1 MDTRHASKTVW
12 PDAQA
17 TTGALHGV
25 RVVDLSRVLAGP
37 LCTQILADHGAS
49 VIKIE
54 PPFGDET
61 RKLGPP
67 FDQQG
72 NAAYFSALNR
82 GKSAFALDLSKPEDQ
97 EVLFALLDEA
107 DVLVENFLPSTMEKW
122 GLGYEDHLAERYP
135 RLIYCSISGFGANG
149 PLGGL
154 PGYDAILQAMCGLM
168 SINGSPE
175 TGPTRIGIP
184 VVDHLTG
191 YTALSGILMAL
202 FARERTGKAQRVET
216 TLFDTALSLL
226 VPHAMNWMQSG
237 ETPQLLGSAHPN
249 IAPYD
254 SFRTRDGMVF
264 LSILNDPQFHKF
276 CRCINKPGLA
286 GNPDFA
292 SNAARLTHR
301 EQLRKEIEVILKDWE
316 KTPLCDM
323 LMKHGIPAGPVN
335 TVPEALAQAHTL
347 HRGMM
352 VDSPGYRGLG
362 VPIRLTETPG
372 KPGGRPPGFNEHSDI
387 RKSISAST
395 PASGSCSPEP

>member
-1 MDTRHASKTVW
+1 MDSHHARKTVW
-12 PDAQA
+12 PEAQA
-17 TTGALHGV
+17 STGALRGV

-37 LCTQILADHGAS
+37 LCTQMLADHGAS

-67 FDQQG
+67 FDEHG
-72 NAAYFSALNR
+72 NAAYFAALNR
-82 GKSAFALDLSKPEDQ
+82 GKSAFALDLSKPEGQ
-97 EVLFALLDEA
+97 EVLFALLEEA

-122 GLGYEDHLAERYP
+122 GLGYEQHLAERYP
-135 RLIYCSISGFGANG
+135 RLIYCSISGFGATG

-226 VPHAMNWMQSG
+226 VPHAMNWLQSG
-237 ETPQLLGSAHPN
+237 ETPKLLGSAHPN

-254 SFRTRDGMVF
+254 RFKTRDGMVF
-264 LSILNDPQFHKF
+264 LSILNDPQFQRF
-276 CRCINKPGLA
+276 CRCIDKPGLA
-286 GNPDFA
+286 DDPDFA
-292 SNAARLTHR
+292 SNAARLAHR
-301 EQLRKEIEVILKDWE
+301 EQLRKEIEVILEDWE
-316 KTPLCDM
+316 KAPLCDM

-335 TVPEALAQAHTL
+335 TVPEALAHAHTL

-352 VDSPGYRGLG
+352 INDSGYQGLG
-362 VPIRLTETPG
+362 IPIRLTETPG
-372 KPGGRPPGFNEHSDI
+372 TPGHRPPAFDEHSSI
-387 RKSISAST
+387 RDSIFVST
-395 PASGSCSPEP
+395 PASCSPEP